1 MTRPRGDGHS
11 TNVVSSSAAQLT
23 SGQDSESRLRGA
35 HTDGLEGKL
44 SEIYAAHAPAVWRTL
59 RRLGVADAQLDDA
72 IQDVFLVVHRRW
84 EQFEGRCNLKTWIIG
99 IAVRV
104 AKDYRRAAV
113 RYARRLDRIALWL
126 TSGVDVANC
135 PVDATERREASELLH
150 SLLAALPEAQRE
162 VLVLVELEEL
172 TVREAA
178 DALGLGVRTCQR
190 RLRAGVQAMSSGVSR
205 FLQSDWRSRP

>member
-1 MTRPRGDGHS
+1 LDG
-11 TNVVSSSAAQLT
+11 T
-23 SGQDSESRLRGA
+23 
-35 HTDGLEGKL
+35 L
-44 SEIYAAHAPAVWRTL
+44 SEVYTAHAPAIWRTL

-72 IQDVFLVVHRRW
+72 IQDVFLVVHRRCK
-84 EQFEGRCNLKTWIIG
+84 QFEGRCNLRTWIIG

-113 RYARRLDRIALWL
+113 RHARRLDRLALCL
-126 TSGVDVANC
+126 ASGRDVATC
-135 PVDATERREASELLH
+135 PVDANERREASELLH
-150 SLLAALPEAQRE
+150 GLLAALPDEQRD

-190 RLRAGVQAMSSGVSR
+190 RLRAGVEAMSTAVTR
-205 FLQSDWRSRP
+205 FLQTDRRSHP